1 MSLHTK
7 AHLLL
12 HLNPTIAVLPETAN
26 SAAARS
32 ALEAIGA
39 SSVQWI
45 GGNPNKGLS
54 VAAFGDWELHVDDG
68 YDPGYQ
74 WVMPVHV
81 VGPAHIRLLAV
92 WDMNDRGSGHRSARQ
107 LGACRAS
114 VPHYEDFLSGDAD
127 LVLISGDF
135 NNSVYWDRPT
145 KRVKFGE
152 FVDRLEARGFVSA
165 YHSHHGC
172 DRGAETDPTLWWKR
186 SIDAPYHIDYTFV
199 SRADAV
205 EAVTVGNH
213 TDWLGYSDHSP
224 MTVDLHV
231 PPRSHTRASAIPPAS
246 EVAQQ
251 PGPATSTDCESPRPV
266 TRAAVP
272 NQTRYPIVPGTV
284 PDMPCGHNG
293 QPFTQV
299 FRPTYFTA
307 QWDDGVLVELRIWGP
322 RVLRDGSLGRREL
335 DHRWKTTRAAGGV
348 PVAHLPTAIA
358 ERLRTLAT

>member
-7 AHLLL
+7 AHLLS

-39 SSVQWI
+39 SSVEWI

-92 WDMNDRGSGHRSARQ
+92 WDMNHRGSGHRSARQ

-152 FVDRLEARGFVSA
+152 FVDQLEARGFVSA

-172 DRGAETDPTLWWKR
+172 DRGAEPDPTLWWKR

-205 EAVTVGNH
+205 GKVTVGTH
-213 TDWLGYSDHSP
+213 SDWLAYSDHSP
-224 MTVDLHV
+224 MAVDLYV
-231 PPRSHTRASAIPPAS
+231 QSQSRTRSSSDAPVENDVMAPKPVSANY
-246 EVAQQ
+246 
-251 PGPATSTDCESPRPV
+251 ESPRPTARTTAANP
-266 TRAAVP
+266 TRFPIEPGAVA
-272 NQTRYPIVPGTV
+272 
-284 PDMPCGHNG
+284 DMPCGHNG

-299 FRPTYFTA
+299 FRPAYFTA
-307 QWDDGVLVELRIWGP
+307 QWDDGVLVEVRIWGP

-335 DHRWKTTRAAGGV
+335 DHRWRTSRAAGGV
-348 PVAHLPTAIA
+348 TVTHLPSAVA
-358 ERLRTLAT
+358 EQLRSLVK